1 MSETELIEKALAA
14 FAAHIEAEKDL
25 EHGGFIC
32 SECGFWL
39 GEIEVTAE
47 NRQRH
52 ALAAAYPHLTREA
65 REAGRKAGLAEARTK
80 IEGLRANA
88 PAWPDDDSYEAGL
101 DAALASLDEGGT
113 SE

>member
-1 MSETELIEKALAA
+1 MSHRIKKLGRELADQYEK
-14 FAAHIEAEKDL
+14 
-25 EHGGFIC
+25 GY
-32 SECGFWL
+32 S
-39 GEIEVTAE
+39 V
-47 NRQRH
+47 
-52 ALAAAYPHLTREA
+52 
-65 REAGRKAGLAEARTK
+65 GRKAGLAEARTK